1 MPTGKTSSVGPLKL
15 YPAEVNTADVVR
27 VSGSDVGDRELEA
40 IAGVFRRGY
49 LGMGSEVVAF
59 EDALATRLKRQVAC
73 VATGTAALQLA
84 IQAAEIGQGDEVIV
98 PTLTYVAACQ
108 AVSATGA
115 IPVLAD
121 VLPDTLTLD
130 PSSVE
135 QRITGRTKALLPTHY
150 AGGIGQLS
158 ALYAIAERAG
168 LRVIE
173 DAAHAFG
180 SSDGSGEVGS
190 AGDVVCFSF
199 DPIKNLTSGEGG
211 CVVSN
216 DESLI
221 SRVRDLRLLGVQ
233 GDSKARARETRL
245 YEFDVVD
252 QGWRFHM
259 SNICAAVG
267 LAQLET
273 FPTRARQRQALAKT
287 YNGEFANNRRITTLP
302 WNFDEI
308 VPHIYVIMLPTRA
321 QRDWVRSRLAEAR
334 VQTGLHWLP
343 NHRLTR
349 FADAADRFPV
359 AEDAFERMLTLPL
372 HTRLSQEDV
381 RRIAAIVQEALADAD
396 PEMPSTS
403 PA

>member
-1 MPTGKTSSVGPLKL
+1 MPTGKTSSVSPLKL
-15 YPAEVNTADVVR
+15 YPAQVNTADVVR
-27 VSGSDVGDRELEA
+27 VSGSDVGDRELDA

-59 EDALATRLKRQVAC
+59 EDALATRFKRQVAC

-84 IQAAEIGQGDEVIV
+84 IQAAEIGPGDEVIV

-115 IPVLAD
+115 TPVLAD

-135 QRITGRTKALLPTHY
+135 QRITGRTRALLPTHY

-158 ALYAIAERAG
+158 ALYAIAERTG

-190 AGDVVCFSF
+190 TGDVVCFSF

-259 SNICAAVG
+259 SNICAAIG

-308 VPHIYVIMLPTRA
+308 VPHIYVIMLPQRA

-381 RRIAAIVQEALADAD
+381 RRIAAIVQEVLADAD

-403 PA
+403 LA